1 MVLNFMFC
9 FTMFSDSFSRKTLT
23 HIPVL
28 NNLKTFLTSTS
39 KERTIDFVSLP
50 YLNTLRNYFMMKNS
64 FQFACAKNNFKH
76 KQKKAKKN
84 KTKRIIK

>member
-1 MVLNFMFC
+1 MFC

-50 YLNTLRNYFMMKNS
+50 YFNTLRNYFMMKNS

-76 KQKKAKKN
+76 KQKKSPRK
-84 KTKRIIK
+84 IKPKG